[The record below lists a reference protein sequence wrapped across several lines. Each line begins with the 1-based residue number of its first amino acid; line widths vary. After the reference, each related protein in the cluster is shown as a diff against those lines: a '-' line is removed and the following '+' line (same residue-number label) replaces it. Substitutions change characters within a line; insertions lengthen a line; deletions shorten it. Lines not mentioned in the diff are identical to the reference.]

1 MSDALLRVVWSPGSD
16 HLTGVCHC
24 GAEYRADGPIEVWQ
38 WLLAHPDHEAGI
50 EAADHGASTEAPGH
64 GASVETVGHGAS
76 IEASDREA
84 SVETLGHEASPEAS
98 ID

>member
-1 MSDALLRVVWSPGSD
+1 VSGVLLQVLWSPGSD

-50 EAADHGASTEAPGH
+50 EAADHGASVEAPGH
-64 GASVETVGHGAS
+64 GAST
-76 IEASDREA
+76 EAR
-84 SVETLGHEASPEAS
+84 

>member
-38 WLLAHPDHEAGI
+38 WLLAHPDHEAGV
-50 EAADHGASTEAPGH
+50 EAS
-64 GASVETVGHGAS
+64 GHGAS
-76 IEASDREA
+76 IEVSDREA
-84 SVETLGHEASPEAS
+84 NVEASGRGASTEAS

>member
-1 MSDALLRVVWSPGSD
+1 VSDALLRVVWSPGSD

-50 EAADHGASTEAPGH
+50 EAADHGASVEAPGH
-64 GASVETVGHGAS
+64 GASVEAIGHGAN
-76 IEASDREA
+76 IEVSDREA
-84 SVETLGHEASPEAS
+84 SIEAPGHGASTEAR